1 MRLQYR
7 TSRQSRAGLAN
18 ITPGRRSRARVE
30 PAPSGAL
37 YRVRRPSDSMGQL
50 VRAESAAAAV
60 VAYRAQYA
68 LAADVALVVSDR

>member
-1 MRLQYR
+1 MQTKYR

-18 ITPGRRSRARVE
+18 IAPGRRSRPVAVA
-30 PAPSGAL
+30 APSGAL

-50 VRAESAAAAV
+50 VRAESAEAAV

>member
-1 MRLQYR
+1 
-7 TSRQSRAGLAN
+7 
-18 ITPGRRSRARVE
+18 
-30 PAPSGAL
+30 
-37 YRVRRPSDSMGQL
+37 MGQL